1 MLKKFL
7 LSYLHSSISK
17 RIWLLAWRL
26 ISFLFVSVHI
36 PRVPRAGP
44 QGLRHD
50 AWKDP
55 IWLIL
60 SPLSCIETL
69 ILVISHL
76 FMRSLWAQDISL
88 AVFQSILASLFICW
102 IDMLIPGAS
111 CCRIDRHWFSVW
123 KSTISAPTCYLS
135 ILVCHHTMWAFKK
148 YVYLQKL
155 AKFGQNFRYSILK
168 CIPLLVVTNI
178 SYVSAHQEL
187 FGEIYRIPPSQ
198 VAAWVNKQNWQRALI
213 SAIAVCGASLSKLAC
228 QIGVIMP
235 SGVFGSVWTQ
245 RLQLARKTNDSRDSR
260 GDKATLVAV
269 KILPK
274 SFIWS
279 LLPRT
284 LLPRTCVPS
293 FKRKSKCQHCQ
304 TSDEQ
309 QQHYCNLCD
318 CIKDVVVFRLMS
330 CQVWARLRCRLNA
343 WESPSATVL
352 FIFQL

>member
-36 PRVPRAGP
+36 PRVPWAGP

-155 AKFGQNFRYSILK
+155 AKFGQNFTNSILK
-168 CIPLLVVTNI
+168 CIPLPVVTNI
-178 SYVSAHQEL
+178 RYVSIKSCLEKFIGSLPARWRR
-187 FGEIYRIPPSQ
+187 GWISRIGNQP
-198 VAAWVNKQNWQRALI
+198 W
-213 SAIAVCGASLSKLAC
+213 
-228 QIGVIMP
+228 
-235 SGVFGSVWTQ
+235 
-245 RLQLARKTNDSRDSR
+245 
-260 GDKATLVAV
+260 
-269 KILPK
+269 
-274 SFIWS
+274 
-279 LLPRT
+279 
-284 LLPRTCVPS
+284 
-293 FKRKSKCQHCQ
+293 
-304 TSDEQ
+304 
-309 QQHYCNLCD
+309 
-318 CIKDVVVFRLMS
+318 
-330 CQVWARLRCRLNA
+330 
-343 WESPSATVL
+343 
-352 FIFQL
+352 